1 MCQAQRGASMVCQ
14 AQRGPHNAKNDPGDV
29 GAHGV
34 RPCGKKVFANKSGIA
49 SGKKTT
55 QTGIGQVKTA
65 NPLGNIPN
73 QKNPAQSTKP
83 RAHAMRPYK
92 HE

>member
-1 MCQAQRGASMVCQ
+1 VPSAARRIDGVPSAARPAQR
-14 AQRGPHNAKNDPGDV
+14 KNDPGDV

-49 SGKKTT
+49 SGKKIT
-55 QTGIGQVKTA
+55 QTGIGQMKTA

-73 QKNPAQSTKP
+73 QTKSSPIDNP

-92 HE
+92 YE